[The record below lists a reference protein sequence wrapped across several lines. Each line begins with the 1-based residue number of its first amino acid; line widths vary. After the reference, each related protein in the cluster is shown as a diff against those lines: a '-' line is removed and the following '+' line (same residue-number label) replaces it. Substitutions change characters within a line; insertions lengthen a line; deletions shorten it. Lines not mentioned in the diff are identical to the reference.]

1 MPGGGVWSSKHT
13 EIIRESAEGLSV
25 ATVIIQR
32 QQTDLI
38 RTGWSSRGGDAHTHT
53 HKKTNEKKKP
63 LIKSLRRVSVQKVNY
78 YIMFPLLELQL
89 CSWHLLMST
98 RVCVCVIITESV
110 YGANWKF
117 VISHSGVF
125 SPHLVSKSPASF
137 GCFFFIFFNSVLIS
151 FKRLKST
158 LAISF
163 FPSA

>member
-1 MPGGGVWSSKHT
+1 MNVPGGGVWSSKHT

-98 RVCVCVIITESV
+98 RVCVCDHHRKCVWCKLEICNFTQ
-110 YGANWKF
+110 WCL
-117 VISHSGVF
+117 F
-125 SPHLVSKSPASF
+125 SPSCL
-137 GCFFFIFFNSVLIS
+137 
-151 FKRLKST
+151 
-158 LAISF
+158 
-163 FPSA
+163 